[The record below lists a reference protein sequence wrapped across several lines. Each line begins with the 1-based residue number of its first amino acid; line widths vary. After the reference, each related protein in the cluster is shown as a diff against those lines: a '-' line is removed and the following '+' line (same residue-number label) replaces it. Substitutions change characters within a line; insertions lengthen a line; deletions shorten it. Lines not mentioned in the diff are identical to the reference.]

1 MSKIMVTGV
10 GGFVGNH
17 LVRELHKRDCTII
30 GVGFDAQPAPEIQNL
45 ISDYVS
51 CDLTNVTQV
60 ESLPLEGVKTVINLA
75 GLAVVRESFD
85 NPDRYKEV
93 NVKVLSIPGEHIL
106 KANPDC
112 RVIAVSTG
120 TVYGSDQPM
129 PLTEESAIIE
139 DGSPYAVSKILME
152 KAAITLRGKGLNCI
166 IVRPFNHIGPGQAPG
181 LLIPDLYAK
190 LVGAAKTDN
199 VIQVGNLQTKRDY
212 TDVRDI
218 VRAYADLALAEKLD
232 YELYNVCR
240 GESKSGKEIL
250 DIFLKHMG
258 LEGKISTEVD
268 PAFIRPN
275 DQMDLYGSYARL
287 HQETG
292 WEPTIPIDQ
301 TIQDFIKA
309 SEAAH

>member
-17 LVRELHKRDCTII
+17 LVRELYKRGSTII
-30 GVGFDAQPAPEIQNL
+30 GVGFETQPAPEIQKL
-45 ISDYVS
+45 LSDYVS
-51 CDLTNVTQV
+51 CDLTNESQV

-93 NVKVLSIPGEHIL
+93 NVKVLSIPGEYIL
-106 KANPDC
+106 KTNPSC
-112 RVIAVSTG
+112 RVIAISTG
-120 TVYGSDQPM
+120 TAYGSDQPM

-152 KAAITLRGKGLNCI
+152 QAAAKLREKGLNCI

-292 WEPTIPIDQ
+292 WEPTTPIDQ
-301 TIQDFIKA
+301 TILDFIKA